1 MLRFD
6 EVVIGGGL
14 SALTYAY
21 SNNATLIRAA
31 DIGPPPFDFFEPNV
45 DLSLFFFPPTTYK
58 LKTNSGARTTGIPKL
73 VFWERLSYLMSVSG
87 KLPFSDK
94 AKSIRVDPEQKKI
107 SVIGTGNSSM
117 KIKYDKLRIFD
128 DTDLHGLEFCILG
141 DNEKTQFANFLPP
154 KKFKVLDWFNV
165 RSGCK
170 HEYDYFHTDND
181 FVREVY
187 FYPSERLDGK
197 HNLKDLVAVSYLT
210 RDQLNEVEY
219 SDTYARFKILALMK
233 ENGIRGSRNGR
244 DQKYPEKYKY
254 YAVRIEATTRDVL
267 PPEKIINCEPRL
279 LSEDEKDIIFDNR
292 PVEDIIRSVQPE
304 KSYMHQLHER
314 ICP

>member
-1 MLRFD
+1 LRFE

-14 SALTYAY
+14 GALAYAY
-21 SNNATLIRAA
+21 SKNATLIRAA
-31 DIGPPPFDFFEPNV
+31 DNGPPPFDFFEPDL
-45 DLSLFFFPPTTYK
+45 DLSLFFFPATTFE
-58 LKTNSGARTTGIPKL
+58 LKTNTDVRTVGIPKL
-73 VFWERLSYLMSVSG
+73 ALWERLSYLMSVSG
-87 KLPFSDK
+87 KLPFSNK
-94 AKSIRVDPEQKKI
+94 VKSIRVDPDQRKI
-107 SVIGTGNSSM
+107 LVVASGNSSM
-117 KIKYDKLRIFD
+117 KVDYTKLRIFD
-128 DTDLHGLEFCILG
+128 DTELHGLEPHELYNF
-141 DNEKTQFANFLPP
+141 EKGQSANFLPP
-154 KKFKVLDWFNV
+154 KKFKILDWFNV

-170 HEYDYFHTDND
+170 HKYDYFHIDDD
-181 FVREVY
+181 FVKEIY

-210 RDQLNEVEY
+210 RDQLNDVEY

-267 PPEKIINCEPRL
+267 PPEKIINWGPRI
-279 LSEDEKDIIFDNR
+279 LSEYEKDIIFDNR
-292 PVEDIIRSVQPE
+292 PVEDIIRSAQPE

>member
-1 MLRFD
+1 MRFD
-6 EVVIGGGL
+6 EVVVGGGL
-14 SALTYAY
+14 SALVYAY
-21 SNNATLIRAA
+21 SKDATLIRTT
-31 DIGPPPFDFFEPNV
+31 DDGPPPFDFFEPDL
-45 DLSLFFFPPTTYK
+45 DLSSFFFPPSTFE
-58 LKTNSGARTTGIPKL
+58 LKTSAGVRTVGIPKL

-94 AKSIRVDPEQKKI
+94 AESIRVEPNEKKI
-107 SVIGTGNSSM
+107 LVVASGNSSM
-117 KIKYDKLRIFD
+117 KIDYTKLRIFD
-128 DTDLHGLEFCILG
+128 DTKLHGLESHVLNDF
-141 DNEKTQFANFLPP
+141 EKGQSANFLSP
-154 KKFKVLDWFNV
+154 KKFKILDWFNV

-170 HEYDYFHTDND
+170 HEYDYFCTDDD
-181 FVREVY
+181 FVKEVY

-197 HNLKDLVAVSYLT
+197 HDLKDLMAVSYLT
-210 RDQLNEVEY
+210 RDQLNKVEY

-267 PPEKIINCEPRL
+267 PPENFINL
-279 LSEDEKDIIFDNR
+279 KTSEDQKDIIFDNR